1 MCTRNAVQS
10 SHFFSSP
17 CVTWSYFFVLCT
29 ELPLFLFSLCHMV
42 VFLRVMYGPLPL
54 FLFSLR
60 RMIGLVHVR
69 TRNAVQSSHF
79 FSSPCVTWSYFF
91 VVLCTELPLF
101 LFSLCHMVVFLRV
114 MYRAPTFSLL
124 LVSHGR
130 ISSCYVQSSHFFS
143 SPCVTWSY
151 FFVLCT
157 ELPLFLF
164 SLRRMI
170 GSVHVRT
177 RNALQSSHFFS
188 SCTTWY
194 NYSIR

>member
-1 MCTRNAVQS
+1 MYPKC
-10 SHFFSSP
+10 
-17 CVTWSYFFVLCT
+17 CT

-42 VFLRVMYGPLPL
+42 VFLRVMYRAPT
-54 FLFSLR
+54 FSLL
-60 RMIGLVHVR
+60 LVSHGRISSCYVR
-69 TRNAVQSSHF
+69 AAPTFSLLLASHDWISSCAYPKC
-79 FSSPCVTWSYFF
+79 S
-91 VVLCTELPLF
+91 TELPLF
-101 LFSLCHMVVFLRV
+101 FFSLSHMVVFLCRV